1 MSMLARTPTKS
12 IDYWH
17 VLLAH
22 PREEVRAAAMLTG
35 HAIRVYLPQITKR
48 CRRGRKMHEVPVP
61 MLPGYLF
68 IPAAP
73 IIPWARIRATPGIR
87 VHNDTLPALMING
100 QLARVPDAAMQIV
113 MAKEG
118 KLHKGIER
126 LPDALHVGQDVEAV
140 DGPFQWLKGVIESI
154 EQLDTH
160 GRIKVAMDI
169 FGRLTSISFE
179 VSQVRAV

>member
-1 MSMLARTPTKS
+1 MLARTPTKT
-12 IDYWH
+12 IADWY

-35 HAIRVYLPQITKR
+35 HDIRVYLPQITKR

-73 IIPWARIRATPGIR
+73 LVPWARIRATPGIR
-87 VHNDTLPALMING
+87 VHNGEIPALMVNG
-100 QLARVPDAAMQIV
+100 HIARVPDAAMQIV

-118 KLHKGIER
+118 KLHKGIDR
-126 LPDALHVGQDVEAV
+126 PPDALHVGQEIEVV
-140 DGPFQWLKGVIESI
+140 DGPFQWLKAVIESI
-154 EQLDTH
+154 DQLDTQ
-160 GRIKVAMDI
+160 GRIKAAMDI
-169 FGRLTSISFE
+169 FGRLTSVDFE